1 MATEEDIVLRVKAE
15 NSEALKNL
23 AEQKVLVDQLRNSN
37 KGLEAENKTL
47 QKSME
52 DLSKAGKSNTDE
64 YKALSKQLQDNKVSI
79 AANNEAVKAANKEI
93 TNQSRTIQ
101 NNIKFQKENTDSIQA
116 MRAQLSLMKQEYY
129 AMSKAER
136 ESADGGVALQ
146 KSIKSLNDDISKAE
160 QSIGVF
166 GRNVGNYEG
175 AINSA
180 IGLNKGFI
188 GTLVNMANTAKAT
201 GASLATVLVGGIKA
215 VGAALKALLNNPL
228 VLIIAA
234 VVVAIKGLISIFT
247 GLSKIIKGNEE
258 QSRQL
263 AVALAPL
270 HRMME
275 ALKSVLQGVAQVLV
289 NVMGLLSKM
298 AGGVAKALEKIP
310 FVGKYIK
317 QANEATEAAIQLEKD
332 KQALQDAERQ
342 NQLDQAKTEEKVS
355 ELRAKIAQKDKYSA
369 EERIRMSNE
378 VADAERK
385 QAEENIRIAEE
396 KLRIAK
402 IEASYNKNSKETN
415 EKLIQLE
422 ADVINQRTRMNNQIR
437 SLERNRQTAISQ
449 IAAEQKA
456 ADDERLKREQA
467 YQKTVEDGRKK
478 IRNLTLELM
487 ADGQD
492 KEIALRK
499 KQLDDELANIQGTE
513 KQKAQI
519 RALLEEQ
526 YNRDIAAIREKYSQ
540 DALDKEVDRKAKEL
554 EIMLELARGN
564 ADKELEIKLQ
574 QLDMEKQAAIQA
586 AEESGVS
593 IELVEQQFAQ
603 RKADLEAEADES
615 RKTAQAERLQEYM
628 DGLTERYAQE
638 LEMYADNEQQKADL
652 QLQIEQDKLNALLT
666 LSEEQK
672 AEMFASEEAYQQA
685 VRAQIKQTDK
695 ANEESTKQAKAAR
708 VAALQDAQA
717 KMDSL
722 NSIAGSIT
730 DIFNQIAGDNEEM
743 QGFLKAVALFQIG
756 VDMAKAI
763 AGAISGAMTQPFP
776 ANIAAVVSG
785 IAAVTAGIVQAK
797 QTLSKQK
804 EATTPKFATGGLVE
818 GAGTGTSDS
827 ISARLSNGESVIN
840 ARSTAMFAPLLSSIN
855 QAGGGVPIQMEST
868 ATQAMGSDY
877 MAESI
882 AQAMRQMPN
891 PVVSVAEITDVN
903 NRVSVLET
911 LRNR

>member
-23 AEQKVLVDQLRNSN
+23 AEQKALVEQLRNSN
-37 KGLEAENKTL
+37 KGLEAENKNL
-47 QKSME
+47 QKSMNE
-52 DLSKAGKSNTDE
+52 LAKAGKSNTEE
-64 YKALSKQLQDNKVSI
+64 YKAYSKQLQENKVSI

-136 ESADGGVALQ
+136 ESADSGVALQ

-160 QSIGVF
+160 QSVGEF
-166 GRNVGNYEG
+166 GRNVGNYEN

-180 IGLNKGFI
+180 IGANKGML
-188 GTLVNMANTAKAT
+188 GQLTAMQAQAKAT
-201 GASLATVLVGGIKA
+201 GQSFGTVFVNGIKA
-215 VGAALKALLNNPL
+215 VGSAFKALLANPI
-228 VLIIAA
+228 VLTLAAIVGVIAA
-234 VVVAIKGLISIFT
+234 LTKA
-247 GLSKIIKGNEE
+247 IKGNEE
-258 QSRQL
+258 QTRKMQ
-263 AVALAPL
+263 VALAPL
-270 HRMME
+270 NRAME
-275 ALKSVLQGVAQVLV
+275 FLKSLLQGVAD
-289 NVMGLLSKM
+289 GLIAVIGWLSKM
-298 AGGVAKALEKIP
+298 AGGVAKALEKLP

-317 QANEATEAAIQLEKD
+317 EANEATAEAIQLEKD
-332 KQALQDAERQ
+332 KQALVDAERQ
-342 NQLDQAKTEEKVS
+342 NQLEQAKTAEKVS
-355 ELRAKIAQKDKYSA
+355 ELRGKIAQKDIYSA
-369 EERIRMSNE
+369 QERIDMINE
-378 VADAERK
+378 AADAERA
-385 QAEENIRIAEE
+385 QAEKNIALAEE
-396 KLRIAK
+396 KLRIAR
-402 IEASYNKNSKETN
+402 IEASYNKNSEEANQRLIDLET
-415 EKLIQLE
+415 E
-422 ADVINQRTRMNNQIR
+422 VTNQRTRMNDQIR

-478 IRNLTLELM
+478 IRDLTLDLM

-492 KEIALRK
+492 KEIAMRK

-513 KQKAQI
+513 KQKKEI

-526 YNRDIAAIREKYSQ
+526 YNRDIEAIREKYSAE
-540 DALDKEVDRKAKEL
+540 ALDKEVDRKTKEL

-574 QLDMEKQAAIQA
+574 QLDMEKQAAIKA
-586 AEESGVS
+586 AEETGVDV
-593 IELVEQQFAQ
+593 ELVEQQFAQ
-603 RKADLEAEADES
+603 RKADLEAEAEEA
-615 RKTAQAERLQEYM
+615 RKTAQAERFQEYM
-628 DGLTERYAQE
+628 EGLTDQYSQE
-638 LEMYADNEQQKADL
+638 LEMYADNEKAKADL

-685 VRAQIKQTDK
+685 VRNQIKQTDK
-695 ANEESTKQAKAAR
+695 AQEESTKQAKAAR

-722 NSIAGSIT
+722 NSIGDSIT
-730 DIFNQIAGDNEEM
+730 DLFNQIAGDNEQM

-804 EATTPKFATGGLVE
+804 EASTPKFATGGLVE

-840 ARSTAMFAPLLSSIN
+840 ARSTAMFAPLLSSLN
-855 QAGGGVPIQMEST
+855 QAGGGVPIQMESA

-882 AQAMRQMPN
+882 AEAMRQMPN
-891 PVVSVAEITDVN
+891 PVVSVQEINSVN
-903 NRVSVLET
+903 GRVNVNET

>member
-23 AEQKVLVDQLRNSN
+23 AEQKALVEQLRNSN
-37 KGLEAENKTL
+37 KGLEAENKNL
-47 QKSME
+47 QKSMNE
-52 DLSKAGKSNTDE
+52 LAKAGKSNTDE
-64 YKALSKQLQDNKVSI
+64 YKAYSKQLQENKVSI

-136 ESADGGVALQ
+136 ESADSGVALQ
-146 KSIKSLNDDISKAE
+146 KSIKALNDDISKAE
-160 QSIGVF
+160 QSVGEF
-166 GRNVGNYEG
+166 GRNVGNYEN

-180 IGLNKGFI
+180 IGANKGML
-188 GTLVNMANTAKAT
+188 GQLTAMQAQAKAT
-201 GASLATVLVGGIKA
+201 GQSFGKVFVKGIKA
-215 VGAALKALLNNPL
+215 VGSAFKALLANPI
-228 VLIIAA
+228 VLTLAAIVGVIAA
-234 VVVAIKGLISIFT
+234 LTKA
-247 GLSKIIKGNEE
+247 IKGNEE
-258 QSRQL
+258 QSRKL
-263 AVALAPL
+263 KVALAPL
-270 HRMME
+270 NRVME
-275 ALKSVLQGVAQVLV
+275 FLKSILQGVAD
-289 NVMGLLSKM
+289 GLIAVIGWLSKM
-298 AGGVAKALEKIP
+298 AGGVAKALEKLP

-317 QANEATEAAIQLEKD
+317 EANEATEAAIQLEKD

-342 NQLDQAKTEEKVS
+342 NQLDQAKTNEKVS
-355 ELRAKIAQKDKYSA
+355 ELRAKIAQKDIYSA
-369 EERIRMSNE
+369 QERIDMINE
-378 VADAERK
+378 AADAERK
-385 QAEENIRIAEE
+385 QAEKNIALAEE
-396 KLRIAK
+396 KLRIAR
-402 IEASYNKNSKETN
+402 IEASYNKNSEEANQRLIDLET
-415 EKLIQLE
+415 E
-422 ADVINQRTRMNNQIR
+422 VTNQRTRMNDQIR

-478 IRNLTLELM
+478 IRDLTLELM
-487 ADGQD
+487 ADGQE

-513 KQKAQI
+513 KQKKEI
-519 RALLEEQ
+519 RDLLEEQ
-526 YNRDIAAIREKYSQ
+526 YNRDIEAIRDKYSAE
-540 DALDKEVDRKAKEL
+540 ALDKEVDRKTKEL

-564 ADKELEIKLQ
+564 ADKELEIKIQ
-574 QLDMEKQAAIQA
+574 QLDMEKQAAIKA
-586 AEESGVS
+586 AEETGVDV
-593 IELVEQQFAQ
+593 ELVEQQFAQ
-603 RKADLEAEADES
+603 RKADLEAEAEEA
-615 RKTAQAERLQEYM
+615 RKTAQAERFQEYM
-628 DGLTERYAQE
+628 EGLTDQYSQE
-638 LEMYADNEQQKADL
+638 LEMYADNEKAKADL

-672 AEMFASEEAYQQA
+672 AEMFASEEAYQEA
-685 VRAQIKQTDK
+685 VRNQIKQTDK
-695 ANEESTKQAKAAR
+695 AQEESTKQAKAAR

-722 NSIAGSIT
+722 NSIGDSIT
-730 DIFNQIAGDNEEM
+730 DLFNQIAGDNEQM

-776 ANIAAVVSG
+776 VNIAAVVSG

-804 EATTPKFATGGLVE
+804 EASTPKFATGGLVE

-840 ARSTAMFAPLLSSIN
+840 ARSTAMFAPLLSSLN
-855 QAGGGVPIQMEST
+855 QAGGGVPIQMESA

-882 AQAMRQMPN
+882 AEAMRQMPN
-891 PVVSVAEITDVN
+891 PVVSVQEINSVN
-903 NRVSVLET
+903 GRVNVNET

>member
-1 MATEEDIVLRVKAE
+1 MAVEEDIVLRLKAE

-23 AEQKVLVDQLRNSN
+23 AEQRQLVEQLRNSN

-47 QKSME
+47 QKSMD
-52 DLSKAGKSNTDE
+52 DLAKQGKSNTDE
-64 YKALSKQLQDNKVSI
+64 YKAYSAQLKENTTTI
-79 AANNEAVKAANKEI
+79 AANNEAIKAANKEVS
-93 TNQSRTIQ
+93 NQSRTIQ

-180 IGLNKGFI
+180 IGANKGLL
-188 GTLVNMANTAKAT
+188 GQLSAMQNQAKAT
-201 GASLATVLVGGIKA
+201 GQSFGTVLVNGIKSVGNAFKSLLANPIVLTLAAIVA
-215 VGAALKALLNNPL
+215 VIATLTKA
-228 VLIIAA
+228 
-234 VVVAIKGLISIFT
+234 
-247 GLSKIIKGNEE
+247 IKGNEE
-258 QSRQL
+258 QTRKLQVL
-263 AVALAPL
+263 MAPL
-270 HRMME
+270 NRAME
-275 ALKSVLQGVAQVLV
+275 ALKSVLQGVAD
-289 NVMGLLSKM
+289 GLIAVIGWLSKM
-298 AGGVAKALEKIP
+298 AGGVAKALEKLP

-317 QANEATEAAIQLEKD
+317 EANEATAEAIQLEKD
-332 KQALQDAERQ
+332 KQALQDAER
-342 NQLDQAKTEEKVS
+342 NNLLEQAKTAEKVS

-369 EERIRMSNE
+369 DERIKMTNE
-378 VADAERK
+378 AADAERK

-402 IEASYNKNSKETN
+402 VEASYNKNSKEAN
-415 EKLIQLE
+415 EELIRLE
-422 ADVINQRTRMNNQIR
+422 AEVINQRTRMNDQIR
-437 SLERNRQTAISQ
+437 SLEKQRQTAITQ
-449 IAAEQKA
+449 IAAEQKS
-456 ADDERLKREQA
+456 ADDERMKREQA
-467 YQKTVEDGRKK
+467 YQKLVEDGRKK
-478 IRNLTLELM
+478 IRDLTLELM
-487 ADGQD
+487 ADGQE

-513 KQKAQI
+513 KQKAEI
-519 RALLEEQ
+519 RALLQEK
-526 YNRDIAAIREKYSQ
+526 YDRDVSAIRDKYSQ

-554 EIMLELARGN
+554 EIMLELAKGN
-564 ADKELEIKLQ
+564 AQKEYEIKLQ
-574 QLDMEKQAAIQA
+574 QLDMEREAAIAA
-586 AEESGVS
+586 AEETGVS
-593 IELVEQQFAQ
+593 VELVEAQFAQ
-603 RKADLEAEADES
+603 RKSELEAEAEE
-615 RKTAQAERLQEYM
+615 AQKNARAERLQEYF
-628 DGLTERYAQE
+628 DGITEQYAAE
-638 LEMYADNEQQKADL
+638 LEMAADNDRAKADL
-652 QLQIEQDKLNALLT
+652 QLQIEQERLDGLLNMD
-666 LSEEQK
+666 EQTK
-672 AEMFASEEAYQQA
+672 AEMFDSEEAYQEA
-685 VRAQIKQTDK
+685 VRAQIARTDK
-695 ANEESTKQAKAAR
+695 AYADSKEESKKAR
-708 VAALQDAQA
+708 VEAIKDAQA

-722 NSIAGSIT
+722 KDIAGSIT
-730 DIFNQIAGDNEEM
+730 DLFNQIAGDNEEM

-804 EATTPKFATGGLVE
+804 ETNAPKFATGGIVE
-818 GAGTGTSDS
+818 GQGSGTSDS
-827 ISARLSNGESVIN
+827 IPAMLSNGESVIN

-855 QAGGGVPIQMEST
+855 QAGGGVPINMEST

-882 AQAMRQMPN
+882 AKAMQQMPN
-891 PVVSVAEITDVN
+891 PVVSVSEITDVN
-903 NRVSVLET
+903 NRVAVLET

>member
-23 AEQKVLVDQLRNSN
+23 AEQKALVEQLRNSN
-37 KGLEAENKTL
+37 KGLEAENKNL
-47 QKSME
+47 QKSMNE
-52 DLSKAGKSNTDE
+52 LAKAGKSNTDE
-64 YKALSKQLQDNKVSI
+64 YKAYSKQLQENKVSI

-136 ESADGGVALQ
+136 ESADSGVALQ

-160 QSIGVF
+160 QSVGEF
-166 GRNVGNYEG
+166 GRNVGNYEN

-180 IGLNKGFI
+180 IGANKGML
-188 GTLVNMANTAKAT
+188 GQLTAMQAQAKAT
-201 GASLATVLVGGIKA
+201 GQSFGTVFVNGIKA
-215 VGAALKALLNNPL
+215 VGSAFKALLANPI
-228 VLIIAA
+228 VLTLAAIVGVIAA
-234 VVVAIKGLISIFT
+234 LTKA
-247 GLSKIIKGNEE
+247 IKGNEE
-258 QSRQL
+258 QTRKMQ
-263 AVALAPL
+263 VALAPL
-270 HRMME
+270 NRAME
-275 ALKSVLQGVAQVLV
+275 FLKSLLQGVAD
-289 NVMGLLSKM
+289 GLIAVIGWLSKM
-298 AGGVAKALEKIP
+298 AGGVAKALEKLP

-317 QANEATEAAIQLEKD
+317 EANEATAEAIQLEKD
-332 KQALQDAERQ
+332 KQALVDAERQ
-342 NQLDQAKTEEKVS
+342 NQLEQAKTAEKVS
-355 ELRAKIAQKDKYSA
+355 ELRGKIAQKDIYSA
-369 EERIRMSNE
+369 QERIDMINE
-378 VADAERK
+378 AADAERA
-385 QAEENIRIAEE
+385 QAEKNIALAEE
-396 KLRIAK
+396 KLRIAR
-402 IEASYNKNSKETN
+402 IEASYNKNSEEANQRLIDLET
-415 EKLIQLE
+415 E
-422 ADVINQRTRMNNQIR
+422 VTNQRTRMNDQIR

-478 IRNLTLELM
+478 IRDLTLDLM

-492 KEIALRK
+492 KEIAMRK

-513 KQKAQI
+513 KQKKEI

-526 YNRDIAAIREKYSQ
+526 YNRDIEAIREKYSAE
-540 DALDKEVDRKAKEL
+540 ALDKEVDRKTKEL

-574 QLDMEKQAAIQA
+574 QLDMEKQAAIKA
-586 AEESGVS
+586 AEETGVDV
-593 IELVEQQFAQ
+593 ELVEQQFAQ
-603 RKADLEAEADES
+603 RKADLEAEAEEA
-615 RKTAQAERLQEYM
+615 RKTAQAERFQEYM
-628 DGLTERYAQE
+628 EGLTDQYSQE
-638 LEMYADNEQQKADL
+638 LEMYADNEKAKADL

-685 VRAQIKQTDK
+685 VRNQIKQTDK
-695 ANEESTKQAKAAR
+695 AQEESTKQAKAAR

-722 NSIAGSIT
+722 NSIGDSIT
-730 DIFNQIAGDNEEM
+730 DLFNQIAGDNEQM

-804 EATTPKFATGGLVE
+804 EASTPKFATGGLVE

-840 ARSTAMFAPLLSSIN
+840 ARSTAMFAPLLSSLN
-855 QAGGGVPIQMEST
+855 QAGGGVPIQMESA

-882 AQAMRQMPN
+882 AEAMRQMPN
-891 PVVSVAEITDVN
+891 PVVSVQEINSVN
-903 NRVSVLET
+903 GRVNVNET